1 MPLKKGRQKT
11 GGRKV
16 GSVNHTTKEIRELIN
31 QTLDVSVIKR
41 RMNAIEDDFKYCQV
55 AIKMMEFVVPKLKSV
70 EMTGNSEKPIIVQ
83 LPENMN
89 TKQLRELLESTED
102 DSEQDEQE

>member
-16 GSVNHTTKEIRELIN
+16 GSVNKTTKEIRELIN
-31 QTLDVSVIKR
+31 KTLDVDVIKR

-55 AIKMMEFVVPKLKSV
+55 ALKLMEFVVPKLKSV
-70 EMTGNSEKPIIVQ
+70 EMTGNAEKPVVVQ
-83 LPENMN
+83 LPDNLN
-89 TKQLRELLESTED
+89 TKQLREILESAE
-102 DSEQDEQE
+102 ENEEE